1 MLIRSMRDTQMK
13 VCQFKDTCP
22 SYNKYC
28 TKEVQMIEVL
38 TKPLIEGKF
47 WLIEAEGEKLG
58 TLTKEKKGY
67 SFMRKGQKVDIAD
80 LAVFQ
85 TLFGISITEDQLK
98 KEKQSAKTAQ
108 SKDYSIYEF
117 PCSSKPFNPVYD
129 VRQKLPIYSKSDK
142 SKSQYCAGYYVIKFR
157 KGWVKSFC
165 PKLITL
171 ERYEHRGPFKTEIEM
186 KQVLSS
192 MSKD

>member
-1 MLIRSMRDTQMK
+1 MT
-13 VCQFKDTCP
+13 
-22 SYNKYC
+22 
-28 TKEVQMIEVL
+28 EVQ
-38 TKPLIEGKF
+38 TKALIDGKF

-80 LAVFQ
+80 LAVFN
-85 TLFGISITEDQLK
+85 TLFGISITEEQLK
-98 KEKQSAKTAQ
+98 KEKLSAKTNVAEH
-108 SKDYSIYEF
+108 SIYEF
-117 PCSSKPFNPVYD
+117 PCSSKPYNPVYD

-186 KQVLSS
+186 KTVLSS
-192 MSKD
+192 MSREQ

>member
-1 MLIRSMRDTQMK
+1 MLDVK
-13 VCQFKDTCP
+13 
-22 SYNKYC
+22 
-28 TKEVQMIEVL
+28 
-38 TKPLIEGKF
+38 TKPLIDGKF

-67 SFMRKGQKVDIAD
+67 SFMRQGHKVDIAD

-85 TLFGISITEDQLK
+85 TLFGITITEDQLK
-98 KEKQSAKTAQ
+98 KNKPQKEQKEKAQ
-108 SKDYSIYEF
+108 EGWHIYDF
-117 PCSSKPFNPVYD
+117 ACSSKPYNPLYD

-142 SKSQYCAGYYVIKFR
+142 SKSQYCAGYYVIRFR

-171 ERYEHRGPFKTEIEM
+171 ERYDHRGPFKTELEM
-186 KQVLSS
+186 RSVLNT
-192 MSKD
+192 MNR

>member
-1 MLIRSMRDTQMK
+1 MEANMT
-13 VCQFKDTCP
+13 
-22 SYNKYC
+22 
-28 TKEVQMIEVL
+28 EVH
-38 TKPLIEGKF
+38 TKPIIDGKF
-47 WLIEAEGEKLG
+47 WLIESKGEKLG

-67 SFMRKGQKVDIAD
+67 SFMRKGQKVDLAD

-85 TLFGISITEDQLK
+85 TLFGLTITEDQLK
-98 KEKQSAKTAQ
+98 KEKKSQTKQDVTQ
-108 SKDYSIYEF
+108 DYNIYEF

-129 VRQKLPIYSKSDK
+129 VQKKLPIYSKSDK

-171 ERYEHRGPFKTEIEM
+171 ERYAHQGPFKTEIEM
-186 KQVLSS
+186 RTALSNIG
-192 MSKD
+192 KA

>member
-1 MLIRSMRDTQMK
+1 MK
-13 VCQFKDTCP
+13 VCQYEDTCP
-22 SYNKYC
+22 SYHKYC
-28 TKEVQMIEVL
+28 AKEANMIEVQ

-67 SFMRKGQKVDIAD
+67 SFMRKGEKVDIAD

-85 TLFGISITEDQLK
+85 TLFGISIDEAQLK
-98 KEKQSAKTAQ
+98 KEKQSVKTIQ

-117 PCSSKPFNPVYD
+117 PCSSKPYNPVYD
-129 VRQKLPIYSKSDK
+129 VRQRLPIYSKSDK
-142 SKSQYCAGYYVIKFR
+142 SKSQYYAGYYVIKFR

-171 ERYEHRGPFKTEIEM
+171 ERYENRGPFKTELEM
-186 KQVLSS
+186 KQILSS
-192 MSKD
+192 MSKEQ

>member
-1 MLIRSMRDTQMK
+1 MK
-13 VCQFKDTCP
+13 VCQYKDTCP
-22 SYNKYC
+22 DYEKYC
-28 TKEVQMIEVL
+28 AKEATMTEVH
-38 TKPLIEGKF
+38 TKPLIDGKF

-85 TLFGISITEDQLK
+85 TLFGIEITEQQLK
-98 KEKQSAKTAQ
+98 KEKTSTKKEAI
-108 SKDYSIYEF
+108 SNYNIYEF
-117 PCSSKPFNPVYD
+117 PCSSKPYNPVYD
-129 VRQKLPIYSKSDK
+129 VRKKLPIYSKSDK
-142 SKSQYCAGYYVIKFR
+142 SKSQYCAGYYIIKFR

-171 ERYEHRGPFKTEIEM
+171 ERYSHKGPFKTELEM
-186 KQVLSS
+186 RQILSNT
-192 MSKD
+192 SKNDS

>member
-1 MLIRSMRDTQMK
+1 MTEVHTKALID
-13 VCQFKDTCP
+13 
-22 SYNKYC
+22 
-28 TKEVQMIEVL
+28 
-38 TKPLIEGKF
+38 GKF

-67 SFMRKGQKVDIAD
+67 SFMRQGRKVDIAD

-85 TLFGISITEDQLK
+85 TLFGIEITETQLK
-98 KEKQSAKTAQ
+98 KEKQSAKAVAG
-108 SKDYSIYEF
+108 KDHNIYEF

-171 ERYEHRGPFKTEIEM
+171 ERYENRGPFKTELEM
-186 KQVLSS
+186 KTVLST
-192 MSKD
+192 MGKDQ

>member
-1 MLIRSMRDTQMK
+1 MQIHSAQ
-13 VCQFKDTCP
+13 DTCRF
-22 SYNKYC
+22 KYTC
-28 TKEVQMIEVL
+28 PHKHINCRHEENMTEAQA
-38 TKPLIEGKF
+38 KPVIDGKY
-47 WLIEAEGEKLG
+47 WIVEAEGEKLG
-58 TLTKEKKGY
+58 TLSKEKKGY

-85 TLFGISITEDQLK
+85 TLFGITINEDQLK
-98 KEKQSAKTAQ
+98 KERAKKQTVDKTV
-108 SKDYSIYEF
+108 SKDYSIYDY
-117 PCSSKPFNPVYD
+117 PCSSKPYGPVYD

-186 KQVLSS
+186 KTVLTA
-192 MSKD
+192 MNK